1 MGYDFYDLTSEDL
14 ALENARGYAEFFNDR
29 MGGASGKNYYSAC
42 AALCWTDSAQHG
54 RQSYSEN
61 ARMSGRVDPCR
72 TKKQSFDCFRV
83 MQSEAPAVKIIGHW
97 NYPAPTAANYRYEE
111 KRFNGT
117 YWEGTGVWHTRDPHH
132 KTVYV
137 VASYPVAAVELL
149 VNGRRVGRCDKPQNT
164 FVFAFPGVDVTQS
177 GWVEAVG
184 YGYDGTPAA
193 SDRLETADSPADL
206 RLTLHTAPGGLA
218 ADGAD
223 IAYVDIAVQ
232 DSAGRGCPLCDARI
246 DFTLDGPAQFLGGY
260 NSGRFAGYGHDDSVI
275 HQNHVYAECGTNRV
289 FLRAGTAPGTI
300 RLTAV
305 MGSLRN
311 VITLQSKPADLAPLT
326 AAPLP
331 CRLPDYAA
339 CAPQHRDAFV
349 PIPQADAAKY
359 QPEDKCYTKILV
371 NGQEPDTR
379 GVRSVNENGRVW
391 GAVLCILERLQTV
404 IPNAFRYDWNAAGGC
419 LTLHSGGHTV
429 TAQVGVTHLLVDGKE
444 NLMDGQPYLTA
455 EGALVM
461 EVNALIP
468 HITATR
474 TQYDDKVNVLR
485 IETK

>member
-1 MGYDFYDLTSEDL
+1 MMTAPAYRAHPIRNFFRTEGNRWRRHPASALLRLLCRLSVLITIFALLAIVIDLLVKGIPHLTPELFSLKYTTENQSML
-14 ALENARGYAEFFNDR
+14 PAIINTLLIALVALLVAIPIGV
-29 MGGASGKNYYSAC
+29 GGAIYLAEYA
-42 AALCWTDSAQHG
+42 
-54 RQSYSEN
+54 
-61 ARMSGRVDPCR
+61 
-72 TKKQSFDCFRV
+72 
-83 MQSEAPAVKIIGHW
+83 
-97 NYPAPTAANYRYEE
+97 
-111 KRFNGT
+111 KRNS
-117 YWEGTGVWHTRDPHH
+117 P
-132 KTVYV
+132 
-137 VASYPVAAVELL
+137 L
-149 VNGRRVGRCDKPQNT
+149 VR
-164 FVFAFPGVDVTQS
+164 
-177 GWVEAVG
+177 
-184 YGYDGTPAA
+184 
-193 SDRLETADSPADL
+193 
-206 RLTLHTAPGGLA
+206 
-218 ADGAD
+218 
-223 IAYVDIAVQ
+223 
-232 DSAGRGCPLCDARI
+232 
-246 DFTLDGPAQFLGGY
+246 
-260 NSGRFAGYGHDDSVI
+260 
-275 HQNHVYAECGTNRV
+275 
-289 FLRAGTAPGTI
+289 TI

-311 VITLQSKPADLAPLT
+311 VITLQSMPADLAPLT

-339 CAPQHRDAFV
+339 CAPQHRDAFL

-404 IPNAFRYDWNAAGGC
+404 IPDAFRYDWNAAGGC

-468 HITATR
+468 HITGTR

-485 IETK
+485 IETE

>member
-1 MGYDFYDLTSEDL
+1 
-14 ALENARGYAEFFNDR
+14 

-184 YGYDGTPAA
+184 YGYDGTPSA
-193 SDRLETADSPADL
+193 SDRLETADSPAAL

-232 DSAGRGCPLCDARI
+232 DSAGRVCPLCDARI

-305 MGSLRN
+305 IGQPPQCHHAAEQACRPR
-311 VITLQSKPADLAPLT
+311 TADSRT
-326 AAPLP
+326 AALP
-331 CRLPDYAA
+331 PAGLCRLCAA
-339 CAPQHRDAFV
+339 APRCVRPHPAGRCSE
-349 PIPQADAAKY
+349 IPAG
-359 QPEDKCYTKILV
+359 
-371 NGQEPDTR
+371 GQVLHQDPRQRAGAGHPRRAQRQRERPRLGR
-379 GVRSVNENGRVW
+379 G
-391 GAVLCILERLQTV
+391 ALHLERLQTV

>member
-1 MGYDFYDLTSEDL
+1 
-14 ALENARGYAEFFNDR
+14 

-184 YGYDGTPAA
+184 YGYDGTPSA
-193 SDRLETADSPADL
+193 SDRLETADSPAAL

-232 DSAGRGCPLCDARI
+232 DSAGRVCPLCDARI

-311 VITLQSKPADLAPLT
+311 VITLQSKPADLSPLT

-339 CAPQHRDAFV
+339 CAPQRRDAFV

-404 IPNAFRYDWNAAGGC
+404 IPDAFRYDWNAAGGC

-429 TAQVGVTHLLVDGKE
+429 TAQVGVTHLLVDGRE

-468 HITATR
+468 HITGTR

-485 IETK
+485 IETE